1 MTKRDLT
8 GRVFGRW
15 TVNGPSA
22 KPRHW
27 DCHCACGTSRAVYES
42 SLTCGRSPSCGCVSG
57 ERERAAR
64 TTHGHASNGIK
75 SREFETW
82 CRMRAR
88 CERPSTP
95 YFKNYGGRGIYV
107 CQRWRESF
115 DAFLRD
121 AGYKPGP
128 TYSIDRIDNN
138 GSYTCGACAQC
149 VERGAPMNV
158 QWSQPKAQARNRRSN
173 TFVEHDGHRLTI
185 AEWAER
191 TGIPPQLIAQRIR
204 ANWPADL
211 ALSPVRQR
219 PHGVAGSPP
228 GA

>member
-1 MTKRDLT
+1 MTKRDLA
-8 GRVFGRW
+8 GQMFGKW
-15 TVNGPSA
+15 TVIGPSA

-27 DCHCACGTSRAVYES
+27 DCHCACGTDRAVYGPN
-42 SLTCGRSPSCGCVSG
+42 LTRGLSPSCGCVSG
-57 ERERAAR
+57 ERARATCTR
-64 TTHGHASNGIK
+64 HGHKAAGVTTP
-75 SREFETW
+75 EYAAW
-82 CRMRAR
+82 CNLRAR
-88 CERPSTP
+88 CERPSAAQ
-95 YFKNYGGRGIYV
+95 FKNYGGRGIYV

-121 AGYKPGP
+121 VGFRPGA
-128 TYSIDRIDNN
+128 THSIDRINTD

-149 VERGAPMNV
+149 VERVAPMNV
-158 QWSQPKAQARNRRSN
+158 QWAPPKAQARNRRSN
-173 TFVEHDGHRLTI
+173 VFVEHDGHRLTI

-219 PHGVAGSPP
+219 PNAVAHRS